1 MSVIW
6 ITGLSGSGKT
16 TIAKAIVKKM
26 TTKEKIIIFLDG
38 DELRKVFKTEDK
50 ASDFNYKNRLL
61 NAQKISRLGC
71 LLSSQGHTV
80 VISTMS
86 MFKEIYEWNRENINK
101 YFEVFINL
109 PMEELIKRDS
119 KKIYS
124 KYLSGN
130 LTNVV
135 GMDLTYDKPLNPN
148 LIISNFKIEHLSI
161 IVNKIID
168 GYEKEVVKV
177 IK

>member
-1 MSVIW
+1 
-6 ITGLSGSGKT
+6 
-16 TIAKAIVKKM
+16 
-26 TTKEKIIIFLDG
+26 
-38 DELRKVFKTEDK
+38 
-50 ASDFNYKNRLL
+50 
-61 NAQKISRLGC
+61 
-71 LLSSQGHTV
+71 LLSSQGHIV

-109 PMEELIKRDS
+109 PMEELIKRDG

-148 LIISNFKIEHLSI
+148 LIISNFKIENLSI
-161 IVNKIID
+161 IVNKIIN